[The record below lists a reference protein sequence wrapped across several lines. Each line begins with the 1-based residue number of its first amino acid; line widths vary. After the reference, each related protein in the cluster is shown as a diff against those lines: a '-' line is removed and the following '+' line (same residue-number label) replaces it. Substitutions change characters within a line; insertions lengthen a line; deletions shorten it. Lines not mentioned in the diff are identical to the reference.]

1 MVYSQVASF
10 SLFIY
15 LLIFFFA
22 TRRIELKN
30 YILLAEFSMSRE
42 TQWKIQKPCFF
53 FNLLL
58 KRSFHKNPSVNHHLY
73 DWSAGWTKEGHEESL
88 LELINNEIEQ
98 TSSIIH
104 FLWKFY
110 SVFLILL

>member
-15 LLIFFFA
+15 LLIFFSQQG
-22 TRRIELKN
+22 ELKKN
-30 YILLAEFSMSRE
+30 YIPLAEFSMSRK

-88 LELINNEIEQ
+88 LELITNEIEK